1 MPSAATVL
9 KDALSRLLPQPE
21 DHHVVDEVDAFLE
34 KLGQQLR
41 KDRVDAKPVLGGS
54 FAKNTWLT
62 GDYDVDV
69 FVAFDL
75 RHKEDNLSDLLAK
88 ALKPWRVERVHGSR
102 DYFQIKGKINYEII
116 PVLAIKRASDAQNV
130 TDFSPKHVAWVNTQG
145 RKLKDDIRL
154 LKKFCKAQRVY
165 GAESYIRG
173 FSGHVVDI
181 LIIHYGGFIKLLKA
195 ATKWTPKTVL
205 DHNKVYKGKALLVLN
220 ESKIQGPLV
229 LVDPVQPDRNAAA
242 ALTQENY
249 DRFIS
254 AAKAFL
260 RKPSTSFFEE
270 KKPDFEALK
279 KKGAVLVHAKTVAE
293 KEDVAGT
300 KMVKAFE
307 FLKQRLLKNE
317 FRLVDTGWNWDK
329 MRTPGSRVPETAKRS
344 LGKKSKATFWF
355 LTKEK
360 TLPPTMTRDGPPAK
374 MEKNAKEFKK
384 KYKRVKTVK
393 GRIVAIVS
401 REFRNPEA
409 VIKASLKDDYL
420 SDKGSY
426 SI

>member
-1 MPSAATVL
+1 MPPATIL
-9 KDALSRLLPQPE
+9 KDVLTQLLPRPE
-21 DHHVVDEVDAFLE
+21 DHHVVYEVDAFLT

-41 KDRVDAKPVLGGS
+41 KNRIDAKPVLGGS
-54 FAKNTWLT
+54 FAKDTWLT

-75 RHKEDNLSDLLAK
+75 RHKERNLSDMLAK
-88 ALKPWRVERVHGSR
+88 ALKPWRVDRVHGSR
-102 DYFQIKGKINYEII
+102 DYFQIKGRINYEII
-116 PVLAIKRASDAQNV
+116 PVLAIKKSSDAQNV

-181 LIIHYGGFIKLLKA
+181 LIIHHGGFLKLLKA
-195 ATKWTPKTVL
+195 ATKWHPKTIL
-205 DHNKVYKGKALLVLN
+205 DHNNAYKGKALLVLN

-229 LVDPVQPDRNAAA
+229 LIDPVQPDRNAAA

-249 DRFIS
+249 DKFIA

-260 RKPSTSFFEE
+260 TRPSPSFFTE
-270 KKPDFEALK
+270 KKPDFDVLK
-279 KKGAVLVHAKTVAE
+279 KKGAVLVHTKTVRE

-317 FRLVDTGWNWDK
+317 FHLVDTGWNWDK
-329 MRTPGSRVPETAKRS
+329 
-344 LGKKSKATFWF
+344 KATGTFWF

-360 TLPPTMTRDGPPAK
+360 TLPSTMKREGPPVK
-374 MEKNAKEFKK
+374 LEKNAKEFRK
-384 KYKRVKTVK
+384 KYKRVKSVK
-393 GRIVAIVS
+393 GRLVAIVA
-401 REFRNPEA
+401 REFRTPQA
-409 VIKASLKDDYL
+409 VVKAHLKDDYL
-420 SDKGSY
+420 KDKGSF
-426 SI
+426 